1 MKKYSNLNDEYFKK
15 HISEF
20 VKTHGGEW
28 VVIAGGE
35 LIGFAHKENISKL
48 VKKAR
53 KQFPKDTPLVSP
65 IPREEEL
72 ECIGPIGALY

>member
-1 MKKYSNLNDEYFKK
+1 MKKIKYSNPNDEYFKA

-20 VKTHGGEW
+20 VKSHGGEL
-28 VVIAGGE
+28 VVIARGQ

-53 KQFPKDTPLVSP
+53 KQFPKDIPLVSP
-65 IPREEEL
+65 IHREEEL
-72 ECIGPIGALY
+72 ERIL

>member
-1 MKKYSNLNDEYFKK
+1 MKKIKYINPNDEFFRT

-20 VKTHGGEW
+20 VKSHAGEW
-28 VVIAGGE
+28 VVIAGGQ
-35 LIGFAHKENISKL
+35 LIGFVHKENISKL

-53 KQFPKDTPLVSP
+53 KQFPEDIPLVSP

-72 ECIGPIGALY
+72 ECIL